1 MKIDRYD
8 IFYGISETT
17 KEKIMYWLYSTV
29 FSTILMCWIKEK
41 NETFLQL
48 SISLNPR
55 LVASLILSIFI
66 LGLILYFIVLVV
78 MSVLDLKHFKKIK
91 GRYLIQTNVLNP
103 SQKDRALK
111 KIQMRKGL
119 YSVVLSPHNV
129 SSNKKLNGKQL
140 EYYAKKL
147 GTKKE
152 ITSKMRFLEI
162 IEAKILQESHLKNSE
177 VEYLNDLL
185 FSSEDIKLFQRLQKD
200 LKK

>member
-17 KEKIMYWLYSTV
+17 KEKIMYWLFSTV
-29 FSTILMCWIKEK
+29 FSIILMCWIKEK
-41 NETFLQL
+41 NESFLQL

-55 LVASLILSIFI
+55 LVASLFLSIFI
-66 LGLILYFIVLVV
+66 LGLLLYFIVLIV

-91 GRYLIQTNVLNP
+91 SRFLIQTNALNP
-103 SQKDRALK
+103 SQKERALK

-119 YSVVLSPHNV
+119 YSVVLIPHNV

-140 EYYAKKL
+140 EYYAKKI
-147 GTKKE
+147 GTNKE
-152 ITSKMRFLEI
+152 IVSKMRFLEI
-162 IEAKILQESHLKNSE
+162 IESKILQETHLKNSE

-185 FSSEDIKLFQRLQKD
+185 FSNEDIKLFQQLQRD

>member
-8 IFYGISETT
+8 MFYGISETT
-17 KEKIMYWLYSTV
+17 KEKIMYWIYSTI
-29 FSTILMCWIKEK
+29 FSVILMCWIKEK

-55 LVASLILSIFI
+55 LVASLFLSIFI

-91 GRYLIQTNVLNP
+91 SRYLIQTKVLNP
-103 SQKDRALK
+103 SQKERALK

-119 YSVVLSPHNV
+119 YSVVLSPRNI
-129 SSNKKLNGKQL
+129 SSNKKLSSKQL
-140 EYYAKKL
+140 EFYTKKL
-147 GTKKE
+147 GTKNE
-152 ITSKMRFLEI
+152 IASKMRFLEI
-162 IEAKILQESHLKNSE
+162 VESKIVQEVQLKNSE